1 MSFLLLLV
9 AAVLSILGWI
19 GDNDSLST
27 AGWVVWLIG
36 ILLLLLRW
44 WRNRRKFASVEHA
57 RAAAEAGDPRAMRA
71 LASIHKLGEDHA
83 EAERLLRA
91 AIELGDVEAMWDM
104 GGSSTSGTDSRR
116 PSRGSGWPPSTATS
130 SRSGCSVPVT
140 PSTWTAR
147 VPCEPGG
154 GRTTPPGPGTG
165 TQMPNRTP
173 VLFRRPHGLPN
184 VYV

>member
-71 LASIHKLGEDHA
+71 LASIHKLGKDHA

-104 GGSSTSGTDSRR
+104 GRLVDLRD
-116 PSRGSGWPPSTATS
+116 
-130 SRSGCSVPVT
+130 
-140 PSTWTAR
+140 
-147 VPCEPGG
+147 
-154 GRTTPPGPGTG
+154 
-165 TQMPNRTP
+165 
-173 VLFRRPHGLPN
+173 GLPEAEPWFRMAAEHGHFFARRMFRAGHAFN
-184 VYV
+184 MDGKSPL

>member
-9 AAVLSILGWI
+9 AAVLGILGWI

-71 LASIHKLGEDHA
+71 LASIHKLGDDHA
-83 EAERLLRA
+83 EAERLLRT

-104 GGSSTSGTDSRR
+104 GRLVDLRD
-116 PSRGSGWPPSTATS
+116 
-130 SRSGCSVPVT
+130 
-140 PSTWTAR
+140 
-147 VPCEPGG
+147 
-154 GRTTPPGPGTG
+154 
-165 TQMPNRTP
+165 
-173 VLFRRPHGLPN
+173 GLPEAEPWFRMAAEHGHFFAKRMFRAGHAFN
-184 VYV
+184 MDGKSPL